1 MQDTSTGPA
10 PVSLADEMKLVPT
23 WAIALAILVF
33 ACAQVLFHV
42 WIPTQHNPP
51 PPVARVLLGIIA
63 GAVLAAWMMLVGYV
77 NQDARRRNMS
87 RLWWTLLVIFIPNAL
102 GFVLY
107 FLLRQ
112 PAQQPC
118 PQCGTMVLPGF
129 NYCPKCNCKLHPHC
143 AQCQRPV
150 RLADIYCPYCGYK
163 LDQIVHSGSGPVA

>member
-1 MQDTSTGPA
+1 MRDPLSNTVDVHLGE
-10 PVSLADEMKLVPT
+10 EMRRVPQ
-23 WAIALAILVF
+23 WAITIAIVLF
-33 ACAQVLFHV
+33 AGMQVLWHV

-51 PPVARVLLGIIA
+51 PLPLRIFLGLMT
-63 GAVLAAWMMLVGYV
+63 GAVLAIWMMLVGYV
-77 NQDARRRNMS
+77 NQDAPRRNMS

-118 PQCGTMVLPGF
+118 PQCGAMVLPGF
-129 NYCPKCNCKLHPHC
+129 NYCPKCNLKLHPHC

-150 RLADIYCPYCGYK
+150 RLSDMYCPYCGFK
-163 LDQIVHSGSGPVA
+163 LDEIVHTSKS